1 MLKRE
6 FAFVLSL
13 LLLTGCMSFSGTY
26 TFNMTDVER
35 PENSTEKYGDFTT
48 EVNEDGG
55 IVYEDSLIKCA
66 WLVGASRFSFTL
78 ENKTNN
84 SIKIIWDEC
93 AYINENGA
101 TGRIMHSGVKYTDK
115 NASQPPSVVVR
126 GARID
131 EIMLP
136 TDNVYYISGQY
147 GGWRTKP
154 LFTNRATTQADLDV
168 TTKNTV
174 GKNVRILM
182 PLQIKGVTNEYV
194 FNFEITGF
202 NQTSSPY

>member
-6 FAFVLSL
+6 FGFVLSL
-13 LLLTGCMSFSGTY
+13 LLFTGCMSFSGTY

-35 PENSTEKYGDFTT
+35 PENSTEQYGDFTT
-48 EVNEDGG
+48 TVNEDGG

-66 WLVGASRFSFTL
+66 WVVGTQNFAFTL
-78 ENKTNN
+78 ENKTTN

-93 AYINENGA
+93 AYINENGS
-101 TGRIMHSGVKYTDK
+101 TGRIMHTGVKYTDK

-131 EIMLP
+131 DIILP

-154 LFTNRATTQADLDV
+154 LFTNRATTQAELDV

-182 PLQIKGVTNEYV
+182 PLEIKGVTNEYV

-202 NQTSSPY
+202 DQAASPY

>member
-1 MLKRE
+1 MLP
-6 FAFVLSL
+6 L
-13 LLLTGCMSFSGTY
+13 LLFLFAGCMSYSGTY
-26 TFNMTDVER
+26 TFQMTDVER
-35 PENSTEKYGDFTT
+35 PENSTEQYGDFTT
-48 EVNEDGG
+48 TVNEDGG

-66 WLVGASRFSFTL
+66 WVVGTEQFAFTL
-78 ENKTNN
+78 ENKTTN

-93 AYINENGA
+93 AYINENGS

-131 EIMLP
+131 DIILP

-147 GGWRTKP
+147 GGWRTLP
-154 LFTNRATTQADLDV
+154 LFTNRAMTQAELDV

-182 PLQIKGVTNEYV
+182 PLEIKGVINEYV
-194 FNFEITGF
+194 FNFEVTGF
-202 NQTSSPY
+202 NQTSGAY